1 MRAFFKLGRDCR
13 LGHARSVGAWTFDLL
28 GLESSYPWAFTL
40 DAPLEA
46 VRDDI
51 LAVGQLAEGLNQA
64 GELQDHIPRISLSAA
79 FSLTRAKALTATG
92 TQRSNCSDVF
102 SCMTVPWESVAM
114 VWLGTTQASR

>member
-1 MRAFFKLGRDCR
+1 MRVFFVLRGDCR
-13 LGHARSVGAWTFDLL
+13 LGQPRGVSAWTFYLL
-28 GLESSYPWAFTL
+28 GLEGSYPWAFTL
-40 DAPLEA
+40 DASFEA
-46 VRDDI
+46 VGVRV
-51 LAVGQLAEGLNQA
+51 LVVSQLVEGLNQA